1 MFVNFNM
8 HNEKICKDCGMIL
21 QGTYCHNCGQK
32 DIEILSLK
40 VIMSDFLSSLF
51 SIDSKLFITLK
62 NLLFKPGFLTKE
74 YWDGKRSRYIS
85 PIRIYIVLSFI
96 IFAVLPLSLS
106 FLSDGN
112 GFLFEASENDQLPTG
127 YEGIGMFV
135 PILKEL
141 EESGNDKI
149 ATLLRDG
156 IKETQKRKITGEQI
170 FFSAIPTSMFV
181 LMPVFAVI
189 LYLILFRN
197 KKLTYVHH
205 MITVLHLHSTSF
217 IIILMFLFFE
227 YVGLNNK
234 YHNVLLFYFWPILT
248 FTFLSFFLKNI
259 YNNSWVLTIIKS
271 VILSSIYLITFIF
284 GTIFIMFFA
293 MALFGQPNI

>member
-8 HNEKICKDCGMIL
+8 HNEKICKDCSMIL

-96 IFAVLPLSLS
+96 IFAALPLSLS

-112 GFLFEASENDQLPTG
+112 GFLFEASENDQLPDG
-127 YEGIGMFV
+127 YEGIGIFV
-135 PILKEL
+135 PLIKEL
-141 EESGNDKI
+141 EESGDLGI
-149 ATLLRDG
+149 ASLLRDG
-156 IKETQKRKITGEQI
+156 IKETQKRKITMEQI

-217 IIILMFLFFE
+217 IILLMFLFFE
-227 YVGLNNK
+227 YVGLNDI

-259 YNNSWVLTIIKS
+259 YNNSWILTVIKS

-284 GTIFIMFFA
+284 GTFYIMFFA

>member
-1 MFVNFNM
+1 M
-8 HNEKICKDCGMIL
+8 HDEKICEDCGMIL

-40 VIMSDFLSSLF
+40 VVLADLFSSLF
-51 SIDSKLFITLK
+51 SIDSKLFITIK
-62 NLLFKPGFLTKE
+62 YLLFKPGFLTKE

-96 IFAVLPLSLS
+96 IFAVLPFSLS
-106 FLSDGN
+106 FLSHGN
-112 GFLFEASENDQLPTG
+112 GFLFEASENDQLPDG
-127 YEGIGMFV
+127 YEGIGIFV
-135 PILKEL
+135 PLIKVYEG
-141 EESGNDKI
+141 SGVLGI
-149 ATLLRDG
+149 ASLLRDG

-217 IIILMFLFFE
+217 IIILMFLLFE
-227 YVGLNNK
+227 YFGLNDIYN
-234 YHNVLLFYFWPILT
+234 NVLLYYFWPILT
-248 FTFLSFFLKNI
+248 FTFLSYFLKNI
-259 YNNSWVLTIIKS
+259 YNNSWILTVIKS
-271 VILSSIYLITFIF
+271 VILSSIYLITFIW
-284 GTIFIMFFA
+284 GTFYIMFFA
-293 MALFGQPNI
+293 MALFSQPNI

>member
-1 MFVNFNM
+1 MQ
-8 HNEKICKDCGMIL
+8 NEKICEDCGMIL

-40 VIMSDFLSSLF
+40 VIMSDFLSSFF

-96 IFAVLPLSLS
+96 IFAALPLSLS

-112 GFLFEASENDQLPTG
+112 GFLFEASENDQLPDG
-127 YEGIGMFV
+127 YEGIGIFV
-135 PILKEL
+135 PLIKEL
-141 EESGNDKI
+141 EESGDLGI
-149 ATLLRDG
+149 ASLLRDG

-189 LYLILFRN
+189 LYLILFRD

-217 IIILMFLFFE
+217 IIILMFLFF
-227 YVGLNNK
+227 
-234 YHNVLLFYFWPILT
+234 
-248 FTFLSFFLKNI
+248 
-259 YNNSWVLTIIKS
+259 
-271 VILSSIYLITFIF
+271 
-284 GTIFIMFFA
+284 
-293 MALFGQPNI
+293 